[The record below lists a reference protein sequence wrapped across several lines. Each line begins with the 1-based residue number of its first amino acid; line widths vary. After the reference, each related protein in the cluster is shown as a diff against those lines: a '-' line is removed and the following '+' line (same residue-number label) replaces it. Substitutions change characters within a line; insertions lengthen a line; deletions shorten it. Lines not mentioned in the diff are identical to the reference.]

1 MDSVNQRGFTLLEL
15 MIVLAITAV
24 LTIGALSSYR
34 GFDQQKRLEADTE
47 AFVEGVELAKKQVNS
62 GEKPCVGYTG
72 TYSILWGDTSFSVV
86 PGGCAV
92 LQSYEFKGNEF
103 ETATSS
109 AVFNP
114 FGRGTTLTSDRC
126 VLIRNIYHNQCR
138 KIIIETSGTVSSE
151 VDPDCSCS

>member
-1 MDSVNQRGFTLLEL
+1 MDNVNQRGFTLLEL

-34 GFDQQKRLEADTE
+34 GFDQLKRLEADSE
-47 AFVEGVELAKKQVNS
+47 AFIESVELAKKQVSS

-72 TYSILWGDTSFSVV
+72 TYSVSWGDTSFTVV
-86 PGGCAV
+86 PGGCSL
-92 LQSYEFKGNEF
+92 LQSYELKGNEF

-114 FGRGTTLTSDRC
+114 FGRGTTLTTDQC
-126 VLIRNIYHNQCR
+126 ILVRNIYHDQCQ
-138 KIIIETSGTVSSE
+138 KITIETSGTVSSE
-151 VDPDCSCS
+151 ANPECTCN